1 MLYNMIIYIY
11 THNNVSFMFNP
22 TVINSFSAC
31 EAVGKPTQA
40 YYNTCIMGQNTNFIS
55 TAGGKSV
62 SMIL

>member
-1 MLYNMIIYIY
+1 
-11 THNNVSFMFNP
+11 MFNP

-55 TAGGKSV
+55 TAGGESV
-62 SMIL
+62 SMILWNNK